1 MSLTFI
7 RKEPA
12 HYALFDGCRE
22 VGWLSTRAI
31 GLCGF
36 ASPKEARRAGETAAR
51 ALAQWLEARRS
62 TSARLSLPSRST
74 AWLPEG
80 EVDDFGVPPP
90 MCVSRQCGSPR
101 SFAFEISLPP
111 NTLFATAVHAVQVLY
126 GALQAPAMSRV
137 PTLVGTAMGRE
148 AA

>member
-12 HYALFDGCRE
+12 HYALFDGRRE
-22 VGWLSTRAI
+22 VGWLSTHAI

-36 ASPKEARRAGETAAR
+36 ASAEEARRAGETAAR
-51 ALAQWLEARRS
+51 ALAQWLETRRA
-62 TSARLSLPSRST
+62 TSARLLLPSRSI
-74 AWLPEG
+74 AWPAEG

-90 MCVSRQCGSPR
+90 MCVSRRCGPPR

-111 NTLFATAVHAVQVLY
+111 ITLFATAVHAVQVLY
-126 GALQAPAMSRV
+126 GALQPPAISHV
-137 PTLVGTAMGRE
+137 PTPVGTSMGRE